1 MRYYNT
7 ARVVSTS
14 KPRICIFINSQLSVH
29 FISFALYPPLARS
42 TRKSTDKQ
50 IDRTNYTVVR
60 SVLINNDACWYW
72 YSFMNKTKP
81 VEISY
86 PNSSIYRLHICL
98 MNLVDPRSFRPV
110 ERKGVGRVSYPGP
123 ATFGGP
129 PSLKYK
135 KYTRMS
141 HFKRKHL

>member
-1 MRYYNT
+1 
-7 ARVVSTS
+7 
-14 KPRICIFINSQLSVH
+14 
-29 FISFALYPPLARS
+29 
-42 TRKSTDKQ
+42 
-50 IDRTNYTVVR
+50 
-60 SVLINNDACWYW
+60 
-72 YSFMNKTKP
+72 MNKTKP

-129 PSLKYK
+129 PSLKK
-135 KYTRMS
+135 
-141 HFKRKHL
+141 FKVHQNAPF